1 MFVSTLGL
9 GQEHEEFGMKM
20 EPEVPNFN
28 YEVNETPL
36 ATRDSVTVDIV
47 IQVPFNAIQ
56 FVKKDSVFVARYEIS
71 VLLVDENEVNAVS
84 KIWTQTLR
92 TKLFSETYSGEHFD
106 INKLTYKLKPSPYSM
121 TIGVLDLDT
130 RKSSFRK
137 KEINLK
143 DFYKKSITIGNINII
158 EKGIPDSVGKKEDL
172 PTMMGMLSDTGNVF
186 DISFYMLSDG
196 GKGSVK
202 YSIYNLSKKLITEN
216 TIEREFEKGVICQKL
231 SIPRNNLTY
240 SKYRLVL
247 TAKIGA
253 DVASAEKIIQIRW
266 FGMSNMIDNLD
277 VAIDQLRYIASN
289 SVIKKMNKAKDTE
302 KKKLFQDFWRAKDP
316 TPDTVE
322 NELMNEYYRRANY
335 ANQNFSGFQEG
346 WRSDMGMVFILFGP
360 PSDIERHPFEIQTK
374 PYEIWYYYEINRSF
388 VFVDETG
395 FGEYRLIT
403 PFDYTNSSF
412 Y

>member
-1 MFVSTLGL
+1 MPRLLNKISIGLMFVSTLGL

-158 EKGIPDSVGKKEDL
+158 EKGIPDSVGKK
-172 PTMMGMLSDTGNVF
+172 
-186 DISFYMLSDG
+186 
-196 GKGSVK
+196 K
-202 YSIYNLSKKLITEN
+202 
-216 TIEREFEKGVICQKL
+216 ICRQ
-231 SIPRNNLTY
+231 
-240 SKYRLVL
+240 
-247 TAKIGA
+247 
-253 DVASAEKIIQIRW
+253 
-266 FGMSNMIDNLD
+266 
-277 VAIDQLRYIASN
+277 
-289 SVIKKMNKAKDTE
+289 
-302 KKKLFQDFWRAKDP
+302 
-316 TPDTVE
+316 
-322 NELMNEYYRRANY
+322 
-335 ANQNFSGFQEG
+335 
-346 WRSDMGMVFILFGP
+346 
-360 PSDIERHPFEIQTK
+360 
-374 PYEIWYYYEINRSF
+374 
-388 VFVDETG
+388 
-395 FGEYRLIT
+395 
-403 PFDYTNSSF
+403 
-412 Y
+412 